1 MFFLHF
7 PCPQDTKHVG
17 FKVQIY
23 ENPAKKRIFPQED
36 ASMMPDMELR
46 T

>member
-1 MFFLHF
+1 MSGSKSKY
-7 PCPQDTKHVG
+7 TKIP
-17 FKVQIY
+17 K
-23 ENPAKKRIFPQED
+23 KKRIFPRED